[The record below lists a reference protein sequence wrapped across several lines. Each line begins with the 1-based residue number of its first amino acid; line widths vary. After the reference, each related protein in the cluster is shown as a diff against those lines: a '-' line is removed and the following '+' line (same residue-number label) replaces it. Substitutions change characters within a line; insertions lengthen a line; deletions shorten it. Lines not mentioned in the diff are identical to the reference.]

1 MLFPAFHRGI
11 AHTIHGFRQQ
21 ALVSHDAFE
30 LGNAGR
36 GKLLDS
42 GVIEGGAGFVKS
54 IGFNIRQ
61 SGTIYL
67 SQSLRK
73 IERMEGP

>member
-1 MLFPAFHRGI
+1 M
-11 AHTIHGFRQQ
+11 
-21 ALVSHDAFE
+21 SHDAFE